1 MPLFNAVN
9 LAERYDIGIMS
20 TKGLSVTAARS
31 LIDQVCGG
39 YNIPCLVLH
48 DFDKSGFSIF
58 ATLGRSGHRYA
69 YRNHVEFIDLGFRLA
84 DIDGLETE
92 AVFDSGNEYQRRRN
106 LRENGATPEEIDF
119 LLKERVELNAM
130 ASDDLVEFVER
141 KLQENGIRKIIPDKD
156 QLNKAY
162 RLFDRGSQIEK
173 AVQKVLDEKE
183 KDDEDAVVP
192 ADLADQVNKMLDEDR
207 TLRWDQAVAIIAGAS
222 EPGVTLDPEKDKP
235 RS

>member
-1 MPLFNAVN
+1 M
-9 LAERYDIGIMS
+9 
-20 TKGLSVTAARS
+20 
-31 LIDQVCGG
+31 CGG

-92 AVFDSGNEYQRRRN
+92 AVFDSGDEYQRRRN

-130 ASDDLVEFVER
+130 ASDDVWSNSSSASF
-141 KLQENGIRKIIPDKD
+141 KKT
-156 QLNKAY
+156 A
-162 RLFDRGSQIEK
+162 FASFQIK
-173 AVQKVLDEKE
+173 TSSIKPTACLIVAV
-183 KDDEDAVVP
+183 
-192 ADLADQVNKMLDEDR
+192 R
-207 TLRWDQAVAIIAGAS
+207 
-222 EPGVTLDPEKDKP
+222 
-235 RS
+235 